1 MDIFGK
7 QQIEQLNARI
17 EYLSANAKR
26 LEQQITD
33 CAQQRDEALKLAE
46 KARTERDQAR
56 KEAEEARQALSE
68 FEASLKRSMR
78 QLGGLLYVGENH
90 WLDPQSVA
98 EIKIQLGTLEINGQK
113 LESGS
118 PEEMLALA
126 HSILDARQQAQG

>member
-26 LEQQITD
+26 LEQQITA

-46 KARTERDQAR
+46 KAKQERDAAQAEAKAA
-56 KEAEEARQALSE
+56 KESLAE
-68 FEASLKRSMR
+68 FESSLKRTMR

-98 EIKIQLGTLEINGQK
+98 EIKIQLGTLEINGQPLK
-113 LESGS
+113 SGN

-126 HSILDARQQAQG
+126 HAILDAREQATK